1 MLKDVVKSRQQNKRL
16 IMGYEEF
23 MAWVDEDV
31 HAEWEDGEV
40 IVFMSTT
47 NIHQLT
53 LDFLYRLLGLF
64 VDLFHLGQLRTAPF
78 QMRLAL
84 TGREPDILFVANEN
98 SHRLAEDRLNGPA
111 DLVVEIIS
119 KESIHRDRQTKFR
132 EYAEA
137 GVKEYWLIDPRQ
149 GRQVADFFRLNNDHE
164 YELFATEDDE
174 RVESQVLPG
183 FWLRPTWLWQAGTIS
198 PLAAF
203 LEMRGLSPQQQTQ
216 IQNLLTGDSP

>member
-1 MLKDVVKSRQQNKRL
+1 MD
-16 IMGYEEF
+16 YEEF
-23 MAWVDEDV
+23 MIWADEDT

-40 IVFMSTT
+40 IIFMSTT
-47 NIHQLT
+47 NVHQMT

-64 VDLFHLGQLRTAPF
+64 IDLFHLGQLRTAPF
-78 QMRLAL
+78 QMRLES
-84 TGREPDILFVANEN
+84 TGREPDILFIANEN
-98 SHRLAEDRLNGPA
+98 LSQLSEDRLNGPA

-149 GRQVADFFRLNNDHE
+149 GRQVADFFRLNAANE
-164 YELFATEDDE
+164 YELFATEDDK

-183 FWLRPTWLWQAGTIS
+183 FWLKPDWLWQAGTLS
-198 PLAAF
+198 SLAAF
-203 LEMRGLSPQQQTQ
+203 LEMRGLSPQQQEQ
-216 IQNLLTGDSP
+216 VQNLLTGDSA